1 MLNKEGQRALAYNV
15 LVDVIEPI
23 TGSDNCECAV
33 IGGWKVMVK
42 KGQLQPG
49 QEVVYFEVDSLLPSD
64 NEVFSFMSKY
74 KFRVKTQRYTFGGK
88 GLFYSQ
94 GLIMPI
100 EDLGIAAGQYE
111 LKTDLTEILGV
122 RYYVPEDNQ
131 RKAAKVNPY
140 QSMRDRNPNLFKK
153 PFIKKMMKYEVGR
166 KILFALFGRKKKYE
180 WPSHIAAKT
189 DVERIQNCIW
199 NLQDK
204 KPYVATE
211 KVDGSSC
218 SIMCERGKFGRFRYY
233 VCSRNVVFKDENQK
247 TFYDENIYFEMYNK
261 YNFKNIIT
269 QIMKDYKLQNVAI
282 QMEIFGAGVQKR
294 DYGLNGHDYR
304 VFHVVSNR
312 EKFSMDKVVEICD
325 KYGLKHVPIID
336 DNYILPD
343 SIDELQAFVEN
354 EESKIDGGMKEG
366 IVFYD
371 KETGANYFKFVSPE
385 FLIKYH

>member
-15 LVDVIEPI
+15 LVDTIEPI
-23 TGSDNCECAV
+23 IGSDNCECAV

-49 QEVVYFEVDSLLPSD
+49 QEVIYFEVDSLLPAD
-64 NEVFSFMSKY
+64 NEAFSFMSKY

-111 LKTDLTEILGV
+111 LKTDLTKILGV
-122 RYYVPEDNQ
+122 RYYVPEDNR

-261 YNFKNIIT
+261 YNFKSIIT

-294 DYGLNGHDYR
+294 DYGLNDHDYR
-304 VFHVVSNR
+304 VFHIVSNR